1 MSNVHPIAP
10 QDLSDYLDQSLDPAR
25 RSAVDAALAG
35 DPDLRAELA
44 DLRAISQA
52 LATMP
57 DYTPRRSFRLGDE
70 HRKPT
75 PITAAPS
82 RLVRLMPLVRQFS
95 VAAALIFMV
104 VAGALFLEING
115 GSDGSSVTNTA
126 DQASQTTEDAD
137 SEAILTERG
146 DSASA
151 GDEPMDDLTA
161 LQANDDQAAGQSTT
175 SLDDHTTWVWWSIG
189 LGVVAVALGGTWY
202 GLARTGRQDG
212 ARH

>member
-1 MSNVHPIAP
+1 MSNAHPIET

-25 RSAVDAALAG
+25 RSEVEAALAA

-44 DLRAISQA
+44 DYRAISQA
-52 LATMP
+52 LAAMP
-57 DYTPRRSFRLGDE
+57 TYTPRRSFTLGDE

-151 GDEPMDDLTA
+151 GDAPMDDLTA
-161 LQANDDQAAGQSTT
+161 LQANDQPASQAAT
-175 SLDDHTTWVWWSIG
+175 SIDDHTTWVWISVG

-202 GLARTGRQDG
+202 GLARSGRQDG
-212 ARH
+212 ASR